1 MEDGR
6 EIVDRDTLANYL
18 FNEVSLNGIKGI
30 GKKGKDNGI
39 LILYSVKPDSAGG
52 SMRIEVGRGLEG
64 NITDGSAG
72 NILDSY
78 LVPARVLYQN
88 TGNRTL
94 INEAL
99 LNTVLSL
106 GEEIGYTTIDQKYQ
120 LYIATKSNDEFEIF
134 LPLAFIVI
142 IMIILIAIF
151 ARRKRWGGWAGWAGW
166 TGGAGNWGSGSGWGG
181 SSSSSSSSGFR
192 GGGSS
197 GGGGAGR

>member
-1 MEDGR
+1 MIVTIMLIVSLSLNAESTIRPTYLHDTAGIIDPYYESIIEEYLGAVDFGTSVEIVVYTIPSFVGHGIMKDGR

-78 LVPARVLYQN
+78 LVPARVL
-88 TGNRTL
+88 
-94 INEAL
+94 
-99 LNTVLSL
+99 
-106 GEEIGYTTIDQKYQ
+106 
-120 LYIATKSNDEFEIF
+120 
-134 LPLAFIVI
+134 
-142 IMIILIAIF
+142 
-151 ARRKRWGGWAGWAGW
+151 
-166 TGGAGNWGSGSGWGG
+166 
-181 SSSSSSSSGFR
+181 
-192 GGGSS
+192 
-197 GGGGAGR
+197 